1 MLIEPSTLSHK
12 WANRDTLTWLEETL
26 SSRQETV
33 EIPNNGTS
41 INNHSPSDPDL
52 TTNLGTL
59 EAPVEPATC
68 KSGAPTQDGTKSS
81 HMKDNTSSTSKAR
94 KHLMFTQTKMKKEE
108 RLLSGEDIMVQ
119 TKDG

>member
-1 MLIEPSTLSHK
+1 MVDLNRSSGSTKSKIISSHNPTEAGLSISK
-12 WANRDTLTWLEETL
+12 ALEE
-26 SSRQETV
+26 
-33 EIPNNGTS
+33 
-41 INNHSPSDPDL
+41 L
-52 TTNLGTL
+52 T
-59 EAPVEPATC
+59 TC